1 MTRFS
6 PCFFTFIQIF
16 LVLLSLFHL
25 TLAGCHD
32 NERYVLL
39 QFKQSLVI
47 NHSAS
52 GDPSAYPKVASWNS
66 DNENSNCCLWD
77 GIKCHED
84 TGHIIKLDLSSS
96 FLYGSINS
104 SSSLFHLVHLQWLS
118 LADNHF
124 NSSSIPS
131 RIMSLTSLSYLNLSY
146 SVFSGQIPSEILQLS
161 QLVFLDVS
169 QNHLELRDPSLTNLV
184 EKLLNLKVLDLSE
197 VNISSSIPP
206 ALTNLSSLNVLSFS
220 GCGLQ
225 GTLSSSIGN
234 LIDLLHLDISYNNLK
249 GTLSSSIGN
258 LTNLLHLDISYNN
271 LKGTLSSSIGNLNKL
286 LHLDISFNSFEG
298 ESLTFIGNLTQLSY
312 LAISNHSYFGRN
324 PKSLSWIRSLEKLT
338 HLDFSDNNITGE
350 IPSVFMNLTQ
360 LTVLHLFD
368 NQLTGPIP
376 SWLTNMNKLSDLR
389 LHSNQLTGHIPLK
402 IGNLTQLKC
411 LSLGANRLEGTIPSS
426 IFELKNLERLYL
438 FLNYLSGTVH
448 LNMFLANLKSLYV
461 LLLSSNKL
469 SLLTRT
475 TVNTSQKFIAIG
487 FSSCNLS
494 EFPRF
499 LHNQDRLRSLDLS
512 FNKIA
517 GQVPGW
523 FLNVS
528 TNSLQYLNLSSNLLT
543 SFNQNLSSLPW
554 VAVTILDLRFNKLQG
569 PLPVPS
575 MSTYSYLVSD
585 NQLIG
590 EISPKICNLYGLHAL
605 DLSYNNFTGMLPE
618 CLGNF
623 SYSLTILKL
632 QGNNFHGSIPQN
644 FVNQSNLAMIDL
656 SNNALQGRIPQSLGN
671 CLKLKFLNVGDN
683 QITDIFPSWLGNL
696 PELEVLILKSN
707 KFYGIIKEP
716 KDGFEFPK
724 LHIIDLSHNRFTG
737 NLPSKYFQNWNAMK
751 NTNARKLVY
760 LEDKLWPYVVPVGT
774 VYGSF
779 DYSLTLSN
787 KGTHMEYQ
795 KLSNLITAI
804 ILSNNEFIGEIP
816 TSIANLKGLRTL
828 NLSDNNLEGHIPSSL
843 NNLIMLESL
852 DLSNN
857 KLSGEIPQQLGELTT
872 LAVFDVSHN
881 HLTGR
886 IPQGTQFTTFN
897 LSSFDGN
904 PGLCGEPLLRKCE
917 KSENSREEDPHSES
931 LFAFGWKIVLI
942 GYASGT
948 IIGVVLGQIFS
959 IRKQEWLAKT
969 FRLQLKSFERK
980 GRDSN

>member
-52 GDPSAYPKVASWNS
+52 DDPSAYPKVASWNS
-66 DNENSNCCLWD
+66 DKKNSNCCLWD

-84 TGHIIKLDLSSS
+84 TGLIIKLDLSSS

-118 LADNHF
+118 LADNDF

-131 RIMSLTSLSYLNLSY
+131 GIMNLTSLSYLNLSY

-161 QLVFLDVS
+161 QLVSLDVS
-169 QNHLELRDPSLTNLV
+169 RNHYLELQNPSLKTLV
-184 EKLLNLKVLDLSE
+184 GKLLNLKVLDLSE

-206 ALTNLSSLNVLSFS
+206 ALTNLSSLNLLSFS

-225 GTLSSSIGN
+225 GTFPSSIGN
-234 LIDLLHLDISYNNLK
+234 LINLLHLDISYNNLK

-258 LTNLLHLDISYNN
+258 LTELLHLDISYNN
-271 LKGTLSSSIGNLNKL
+271 FKGTLSSSIGNLTKL
-286 LHLDISFNSFEG
+286 LHLDISYNNFKGELPSTSIGNLRSLSYLDLSGLKISSSIRLALTNLSSLTFLSLSECGLQGTLCSSIGKLNKLLHLDLSSNSFKG
-298 ESLTFIGNLTQLSY
+298 ESLTSIGNLTQLA
-312 LAISNHSYFGRN
+312 LLD
-324 PKSLSWIRSLEKLT
+324 LS
-338 HLDFSDNNITGE
+338 FN
-350 IPSVFMNLTQ
+350 NLT
-360 LTVLHLFD
+360 VE
-368 NQLTGPIP
+368 
-376 SWLTNMNKLSDLR
+376 
-389 LHSNQLTGHIPLK
+389 
-402 IGNLTQLKC
+402 IGNLTQLQN
-411 LSLGANRLEGTIPSS
+411 LRLASNGLEGSIPSS
-426 IFELKNLERLYL
+426 IFELKNLQRLDL
-438 FLNYLSGTVH
+438 SSNDLSGIVD
-448 LNMFLANLKSLYV
+448 LNLFIVNMKSLEI
-461 LLLSSNKL
+461 LSLSSNKI
-469 SLLTRT
+469 SLLTKT
-475 TVNTSQKFIAIG
+475 TVNTTLHNLNVVG

-494 EFPRF
+494 EFPPF
-499 LHNQDRLRSLDLS
+499 LHNQDQLLSLDLS
-512 FNKIA
+512 SNKIA

-523 FLNVS
+523 FLNLS
-528 TNSLQYLNLSSNLLT
+528 TDSLEYLNLSSNLLT
-543 SFNQNLSSLPW
+543 SFDHNLSILPW
-554 VAVTILDLRFNKLQG
+554 TTITTLDLRFNELEG
-569 PLPVPS
+569 ALPVPS
-575 MSTYSYLVSD
+575 MSAHSYLVS
-585 NQLIG
+585 NNHLMG
-590 EISPKICNLYGLHAL
+590 EIPHRICSLYHLYAL
-605 DLSYNNFTGMLPE
+605 DLSYNNLTGILPE
-618 CLGNF
+618 CLASF
-623 SYSLTILKL
+623 SYELSILKL
-632 QGNNFHGSIPQN
+632 QGNNFHGSLPQN
-644 FVNQSNLAMIDL
+644 FVNRTNLAMIDL
-656 SNNALQGRIPQSLGN
+656 GNNSLQGRIPKSLGN
-671 CLKLKFLNVGDN
+671 CLKLKFLNLGNN
-683 QITDIFPSWLGNL
+683 QMTDIFPSWLGNL
-696 PELEVLILKSN
+696 PELQVLILKSN

-716 KDGFEFPK
+716 KTGFEFPK
-724 LHIIDLSHNRFTG
+724 LRIIDLSHNRFTG
-737 NLPSKYFQNWNAMK
+737 DLPSKYFQNWNAMK
-751 NTNARKLVY
+751 NTNASQLVY
-760 LEDKLWPYVVPVGT
+760 LEDNLRPRIYPQAT
-774 VYGSF
+774 IIGSF

-787 KGTHMEYQ
+787 KGLQMEYQ

-804 ILSNNEFIGEIP
+804 ILSNNEFVGEIP

-843 NNLIMLESL
+843 HNLIMLESL

-904 PGLCGEPLLRKCE
+904 LGLCGEPLLRKCE
-917 KSENSREEDPHSES
+917 KSENSGEEDPHSES
-931 LFAFGWKIVLI
+931 PFAFGWKIVLI

-948 IIGVVLGQIFS
+948 IIGVFLGHVFIR
-959 IRKQEWLAKT
+959 RKQEWLVNI
-969 FRLQLKSFERK
+969 FRLPLKSFERK
-980 GRDSN
+980 RRHGN

>member
-1 MTRFS
+1 MTFN
-6 PCFFTFIQIF
+6 P
-16 LVLLSLFHL
+16 SL
-25 TLAGCHD
+25 AYICCHD

-52 GDPSAYPKVASWNS
+52 GDPSASPKVASWNS
-66 DNENSNCCLWD
+66 DKENGNCCLWD
-77 GIKCHED
+77 GIKCDKD

-131 RIMSLTSLSYLNLSY
+131 GIMNLTSLSYLNLSY

-161 QLVFLDVS
+161 QLVSLDVS
-169 QNHLELRDPSLTNLV
+169 RNHYLELQNPSLKTLV
-184 EKLLNLKVLDLSE
+184 GKLLNLKVLDLSE

-206 ALTNLSSLNVLSFS
+206 ALTNLSSLNLLSFS

-225 GTLSSSIGN
+225 GTFPSSIGN
-234 LIDLLHLDISYNNLK
+234 LI
-249 GTLSSSIGN
+249 
-258 LTNLLHLDISYNN
+258 NLLHLDISYNN
-271 LKGTLSSSIGNLNKL
+271 LKGELPSTSIGNLRSLSYLDLSEVKISPSIPLALMNLSSLTFLSLSECGLHFCLSGTLSSSIGNLTEL
-286 LHLDISFNSFEG
+286 LHLDIS
-298 ESLTFIGNLTQLSY
+298 Y
-312 LAISNHSYFGRN
+312 
-324 PKSLSWIRSLEKLT
+324 
-338 HLDFSDNNITGE
+338 NNFKGE

-360 LTVLHLFD
+360 LTILYLLD

-376 SWLTNMNKLSDLR
+376 SWLTNMNKLSYLS
-389 LHSNQLTGHIPLK
+389 LGSNQLTGHIPLK
-402 IGNLTQLKC
+402 IGNLTQLKY

-438 FLNYLSGTVH
+438 FLNYLSGTVD

-461 LLLSSNKL
+461 LILSSNKL

-499 LHNQDRLRSLDLS
+499 LHNQDQLRSLELS

-528 TNSLQYLNLSSNLLT
+528 TNSLEYLNLSSNLLT
-543 SFNQNLSSLPW
+543 SFNQNLSILPW

-623 SYSLTILKL
+623 NYSLTILKL

-644 FVNQSNLAMIDL
+644 FVNQSNLAMIDI

-724 LHIIDLSHNRFTG
+724 LRIIDLSHNRFTG

-751 NTNARKLVY
+751 NTNASKLVY
-760 LEDKLWPYVVPVGT
+760 LEDKLWPNVVPVGT
-774 VYGSF
+774 FYGSF

-795 KLSNLITAI
+795 KLSNLMTAI

-857 KLSGEIPQQLGELTT
+857 KLSG
-872 LAVFDVSHN
+872 
-881 HLTGR
+881 R

-917 KSENSREEDPHSES
+917 KSENSQEEDLHSES

-948 IIGVVLGQIFS
+948 IMGVVLGQIFS

-969 FRLQLKSFERK
+969 FGLQLKSFERK

>member
-66 DNENSNCCLWD
+66 DKENGNCCLWD
-77 GIKCHED
+77 GIKCDKD

-131 RIMSLTSLSYLNLSY
+131 GIMNLTSLSNLNLSY

-197 VNISSSIPP
+197 VKISSSIPP
-206 ALTNLSSLNVLSFS
+206 ALTNLSSLNFLLFS

-225 GTLSSSIGN
+225 GTLF
-234 LIDLLHLDISYNNLK
+234 
-249 GTLSSSIGN
+249 
-258 LTNLLHLDISYNN
+258 
-271 LKGTLSSSIGNLNKL
+271 SSIGNLNKL
-286 LHLDISFNSFEG
+286 LHLDLSSNSFKG
-298 ESLTFIGNLTQLSY
+298 ESLTSIGNLTQL
-312 LAISNHSYFGRN
+312 A
-324 PKSLSWIRSLEKLT
+324 
-338 HLDFSDNNITGE
+338 HLDLSFNKLTGE
-350 IPSVFMNLTQ
+350 IPSALTNLTQ
-360 LTVLHLFD
+360 LTTLYLIH

-376 SWLTNMNKLSDLR
+376 AWLMNLNKLSDLD
-389 LHSNQLTGHIPLK
+389 LYSNQLIGHIPVE
-402 IGNLTQLKC
+402 IGNLTQLQY
-411 LSLGANRLEGTIPSS
+411 LSLGENRLEGTIPSS
-426 IFELKNLERLYL
+426 IFELKNLEQLDL
-438 FLNYLSGTVH
+438 FLNHLSGTVD
-448 LNMFLANLKSLYV
+448 LNMFLANLKSLY
-461 LLLSSNKL
+461 LLVLSSNKL

-487 FSSCNLS
+487 FGSCNLS

-499 LHNQDRLRSLDLS
+499 LHNQDRLMFLDLS
-512 FNKIA
+512 FNKIS

-528 TNSLQYLNLSSNLLT
+528 TNSLEYLNLSSNLLT
-543 SFNQNLSSLPW
+543 SFNQNLSILPW

-632 QGNNFHGSIPQN
+632 RGNNFHGSIPQN

-737 NLPSKYFQNWNAMK
+737 DLPSKYFQNWNAMK

-760 LEDKLWPYVVPVGT
+760 LEDELWPDGVPVGT
-774 VYGSF
+774 VYGYF

-816 TSIANLKGLRTL
+816 TSIAHLKGLRTL

-917 KSENSREEDPHSES
+917 KSENSREEDPHSEP
-931 LFAFGWKIVLI
+931 LFAFRWKIVLI

-969 FRLQLKSFERK
+969 FRLQLKYFERK